1 MRRNEL
7 SPQATTELAAL
18 DSILAREPVGE
29 EHLELAALVDSVR
42 ADAPRMSDAFAARLE
57 TSVTS
62 PRQRRAAGRRRAG
75 APRFAMAGGS
85 LFALVLVAVAVVSSG
100 VLNGTRQ
107 QLPVAVP
114 TTARHLPSSGFL
126 NATAEPNTPKTPHV
140 VQGTASAGA
149 SVAPTPLLARPQVRR
164 DTNPNSRLV
173 ARSASLTLAT
183 AASQM
188 QSVANQVVASTEQF
202 GGIVEHSN
210 VAVHGLSSYSTFSL
224 SVPSAKLPQL
234 IASLSSL
241 AGVRSLTQGTSD
253 ITDRYNQAQA
263 TLADQK
269 AERAALIKELA
280 AATTLA
286 QETSIQQKIT
296 RLDREIAAE
305 TGRVGALLTKGHN
318 ASIAVSIVATKAS
331 AGTGIGGSG
340 PVGRALRDALRV
352 LDVALAIAL
361 VAFAI
366 MLPLMLTGLAT
377 WWAAGTLRR
386 RSREQ
391 AFDAAAS

>member
-7 SPQATTELAAL
+7 SPQATIELAAL
-18 DSILAREPVGE
+18 DAILAREPVGE

-42 ADAPRMSDAFAARLE
+42 AEAPRMSDAFAARLE
-57 TSVTS
+57 ARATSS
-62 PRQRRAAGRRRAG
+62 RRQRAENSRRSG
-75 APRFAMAGGS
+75 QPRFAMASGS
-85 LFALVLVAVAVVSSG
+85 LLALALVAVAVLSSG
-100 VLNGTRQ
+100 VLNGSSRQ
-107 QLPVAVP
+107 TPVAPLEQHSLPRAFVN
-114 TTARHLPSSGFL
+114 TTAEG
-126 NATAEPNTPKTPHV
+126 NTAKTPALAPAA
-140 VQGTASAGA
+140 GSGAGA
-149 SVAPTPLLARPQVRR
+149 AALPAPQVRL
-164 DTNPNSRLV
+164 DTNPKPRLV

-183 AASQM
+183 APSDM

-210 VAVHGLSSYSTFSL
+210 VAVHGMSSYSTFSL
-224 SVPSAKLPQL
+224 SVPATKLGPL

-253 ITDRYNQAQA
+253 ITDSYNRAEA
-263 TLADQK
+263 KLADEK

-280 AATTLA
+280 ATSTLA
-286 QETSIQQKIT
+286 QGAIIQQKIT
-296 RLDREIAAE
+296 RLDRAIAAA
-305 TGRVGALLTKGHN
+305 TGHVGALLTKGHN
-318 ASIAVSIVATKAS
+318 ASVAVSIVASKPV

-340 PVGRALRDALRV
+340 PVGKALRDALRV

-377 WWAAGTLRR
+377 WWAASTLRR

>member
-7 SPQATTELAAL
+7 SPQASAELAVL

-42 ADAPRMSDAFAARLE
+42 ADAPQMSDAFAARLE
-57 TSVTS
+57 ARVSS
-62 PRQRRAAGRRRAG
+62 PRARRADSPRRSG
-75 APRFAMAGGS
+75 PPRFAMAGGS
-85 LFALVLVAVAVVSSG
+85 LFALLLVAVAVISSG
-100 VLNGTRQ
+100 VLNGTPQRVQ
-107 QLPVAVP
+107 VGVP
-114 TTARHLPSSGFL
+114 LAGHGVSGGFL
-126 NATAEPNTPKTPHV
+126 NATATGNTAKTP
-140 VQGTASAGA
+140 
-149 SVAPTPLLARPQVRR
+149 SVAPGTVGAGAAAPLSPQASRQVRR
-164 DTNPNSRLV
+164 DTNPKSRLV

-183 AASQM
+183 PASEM
-188 QSVANQVVASTEQF
+188 QSVANQVISSTHQF

-210 VAVHGLSSYSTFSL
+210 VAVHGLSSYSTFTL
-224 SVPSAKLPQL
+224 SVPAARLPQL
-234 IASLSSL
+234 VGALSSL

-253 ITDRYNQAQA
+253 ITDSYNKAQA
-263 TLADQK
+263 KLADQR
-269 AERAALIKELA
+269 AERAVLIKALA

-286 QETSIQQKIT
+286 QEAGIQKKIA
-296 RLDREIAAE
+296 RLDQEIATAA
-305 TGRVGALLTKGHN
+305 GHVGALLTKGHN
-318 ASIAVSIVATKAS
+318 ASVAVSIVATKAS
-331 AGTGIGGSG
+331 TGTGIGGSG
-340 PVGRALRDALRV
+340 PVGKALRDALRV

-377 WWAAGTLRR
+377 WWAAGALRR

>member
-57 TSVTS
+57 ARVTS
-62 PRQRRAAGRRRAG
+62 PRARRADIRRRAG
-75 APRFAMAGGS
+75 APRFAIAGGS

-107 QLPVAVP
+107 RVPLAVP
-114 TTARHLPSSGFL
+114 TTARHAPSSGFL
-126 NATAEPNTPKTPHV
+126 NATAEGTTAKTPSLA
-140 VQGTASAGA
+140 QGTAGVGTA
-149 SVAPTPLLARPQVRR
+149 VRVVPQVSPALRR
-164 DTNPNSRLV
+164 DTNPKSRLV

-183 AASQM
+183 TASEM

-224 SVPSAKLPQL
+224 SVPAAKLPQL

-253 ITDRYNQAQA
+253 ITDSYNRAQA
-263 TLADQK
+263 KLADQK
-269 AERAALIKELA
+269 AERAALIKALA

-286 QETSIQQKIT
+286 QQTSIQRKIT
-296 RLDREIAAE
+296 RLDQQIAAE

-318 ASIAVSIVATKAS
+318 ASVAVSIVATKAS
-331 AGTGIGGSG
+331 AGTSIGGSG

-366 MLPLMLTGLAT
+366 MLPLMLTGLAS
-377 WWAAGTLRR
+377 WWAATTLRR